1 MRHIVLLGIGSITA
15 VIAAILVAYMRRLKN
30 KIKSFI
36 LERDKI
42 AKYLQEED

>member
-1 MRHIVLLGIGSITA
+1 MEYIVLLGIGSLTAVITA
-15 VIAAILVAYMRRLKN
+15 VLVAYLRRLKN